1 MPDATT
7 HPDPIKSDTRQ
18 TPNRA
23 TRLIR
28 TLFVITLVLFL
39 TGGFVLVAAQAVEI
53 VLGNGAAVVELGERL
68 GPPTFIV
75 STICGLFAFALE
87 YLQPHGADTASD

>member
-1 MPDATT
+1 M
-7 HPDPIKSDTRQ
+7 
-18 TPNRA
+18 
-23 TRLIR
+23 
-28 TLFVITLVLFL
+28 
-39 TGGFVLVAAQAVEI
+39 LVAAQAVEI
-53 VLGNGAAVVELGERL
+53 LLGNGAAVVELGERL